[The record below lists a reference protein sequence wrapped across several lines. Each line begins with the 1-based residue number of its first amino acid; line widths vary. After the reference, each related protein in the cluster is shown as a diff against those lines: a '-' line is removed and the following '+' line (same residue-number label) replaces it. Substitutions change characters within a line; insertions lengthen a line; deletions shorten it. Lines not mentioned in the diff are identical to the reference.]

1 MERREHKLVAGGKVV
16 EQHPR
21 TRAGR
26 GRHLRQR
33 QLGQAMAEQL
43 VGARLQESGSSF
55 RLRAPSDPHRFS
67 RNFRYG

>member
-1 MERREHKLVAGGKVV
+1 MKRREHKLVAGRKVV

-33 QLGQAMAEQL
+33 QPGQAVAEQL
-43 VGARLQESGSSF
+43 VGARLQEGSSSF
-55 RLRAPSDPHRFS
+55 GLRAPSDPHRFS
-67 RNFRYG
+67 RNFRHG